1 MHRKSVD
8 GCLSFRPALCASQTA
23 TDNLGKYLVSILKV
37 FLKLITNTQ
46 SK

>member
-1 MHRKSVD
+1 MHKKSVD
-8 GCLSFRPALCASQTA
+8 GCLSFRPVLCASQTA
-23 TDNLGKYLVSILKV
+23 ADNLGKYLVSILKL